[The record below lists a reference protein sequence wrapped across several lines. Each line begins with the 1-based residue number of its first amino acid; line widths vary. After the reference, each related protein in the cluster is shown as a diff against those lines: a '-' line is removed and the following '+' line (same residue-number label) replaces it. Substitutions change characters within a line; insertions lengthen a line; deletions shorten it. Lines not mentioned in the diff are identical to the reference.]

1 MYDYLEEVIDTIPA
15 GSNGVIFTPWLHGN
29 RCPFEDP
36 NAAGMFFNIRLDTG
50 KTELIRSVV
59 EGICFHMR
67 WMLER
72 QEQKI
77 SKYKTSNNVRFCGGG
92 ALGETTCQILADILQ
107 RDVVVVES
115 PQNIGAVG
123 AAACIAVGMGLIPSL
138 HIIQIRQIKRFMTK
152 TSAFS
157 KIFTNATKRILKFLT
172 ADTDK
177 KIKIK
182 ATKFDLVAFLFWKAS
197 TLILYNCILINPAD
211 NVGR

>member
-1 MYDYLEEVIDTIPA
+1 MFLKKYGNAADSFEQVEFNMYDYLEEVIDTIPA

-77 SKYKTSNNVRFCGGG
+77 SKYKKSSAVRFCGGG
-92 ALGETTCQILADILQ
+92 ALGETTCQILADVLQ

-123 AAACIAVGMGLIPSL
+123 AAACIAVGMQLIPTIEDVKKL
-138 HIIQIRQIKRFMTK
+138 IPVK
-152 TSAFS
+152 TTYHPNPENKAVYDKNF
-157 KIFTNATKRILKFLT
+157 KVFQNLYKCNKENFAILN
-172 ADTDK
+172 
-177 KIKIK
+177 
-182 ATKFDLVAFLFWKAS
+182 S
-197 TLILYNCILINPAD
+197 
-211 NVGR
+211 